1 MPLANPYVQRIPA
14 DIKPKTAGLTLD
26 IPVGDMLTP
35 YTVTAAAQA
44 IRLSLRT
51 NDTRERKARA
61 LKVSAFLE
69 TVWNA
74 LRRDEL
80 VPQSMANCVLL
91 AKAMYVSW
99 AESREVRTD
108 SITLD
113 HTARQVD
120 GSYPV
125 MDLRQNMGP
134 DTEPPEFWAA
144 MVEKTEAQLVALA
157 DGELDELAL
166 KELDTIIKKQLF
178 KLRGVMATDQDTM
191 QVLRREFLRAKR
203 DGYAQRMRT
212 ADGDFTP
219 DPKADR
225 FPKQFTE
232 DGIAKRPPMP
242 ASGVRITGLVD
253 DWWAEAKGAG
263 RSLATY
269 DSYKTTFK
277 HLAAFLEHDDAA
289 RVRDS
294 DIVAFKDARLKA
306 GASSS
311 TVGLNLAGLKAV
323 FEWAKTN
330 KKVTTNPARDVKVI
344 KTKATKLREKDFTD
358 EEAKAVLRH
367 ADTAVGTTKNML
379 AKHWVP
385 WLCAYT
391 GARVGEMVQLRPQDL
406 RKEQNG
412 DGTEY
417 WVLAIT
423 PEAGTV
429 KDKEAREVV
438 LHAHLV
444 ERGFPDMVAACTTR
458 HLFIPDSNRE
468 RETVKT
474 VKGMLVA
481 FVREVVTDPNVAPNH
496 GWRHSFKTRGRDAGI
511 SDSVL
516 DAICGHTPQTQ
527 GGRYGRVPLSTQAK
541 AMAIYP
547 RY

>member
-35 YTVTAAAQA
+35 YTITAAAQA
-44 IRLSLRT
+44 IRLSLKT
-51 NDTRERKARA
+51 NDVRERKARA
-61 LKVSAFLE
+61 LKVSHFLE

-91 AKAMYVSW
+91 TKAMYVSW

-113 HTARQVD
+113 QSDRQPD

-125 MDLRQNMGP
+125 LDLRQNMGP

-144 MVEKTEAQLVALA
+144 MVEKTEEQLTALA
-157 DGELDELAL
+157 NGELDELAQ
-166 KELDTIIKKQLF
+166 KDLDAIIRKQLF
-178 KLRGVMATDQDTM
+178 KLRGVMATDADTM

-225 FPKQFTE
+225 FPKQFTD
-232 DGIAKRPPMP
+232 DGIAKRPAMP
-242 ASGVRITGLVD
+242 ASGIRLSGLVD
-253 DWWAEAKGAG
+253 NWWAEAKGAG

-269 DSYKTTFK
+269 DSYTTTFK
-277 HLAAFLEHDDAA
+277 HLVAFLGHDDAV

-294 DIVAFKDARLKA
+294 DIVDFKNARLKT
-306 GASSS
+306 GAASS
-311 TVGLNLAGLKAV
+311 TVGLNLMGLKSI
-323 FEWAKTN
+323 FEWAKVN
-330 KKVTTNPARDVKVI
+330 KKIATNPARDVRVI
-344 KTKATKLREKDFTD
+344 KTKAVKLREKDFTT
-358 EEAKAVLRH
+358 EEAMAVLQH
-367 ADTAVGTTKNML
+367 ADKALGTTKNML

-406 RKEQNG
+406 REDP
-412 DGTEY
+412 DGGY
-417 WVLAIT
+417 WVLTIT

-438 LHAHLV
+438 LHEHLV

-458 HLFIPDSNRE
+458 HLFLPDSNRQ
-468 RETVKT
+468 REDTKT

-511 SDSVL
+511 ADSVL